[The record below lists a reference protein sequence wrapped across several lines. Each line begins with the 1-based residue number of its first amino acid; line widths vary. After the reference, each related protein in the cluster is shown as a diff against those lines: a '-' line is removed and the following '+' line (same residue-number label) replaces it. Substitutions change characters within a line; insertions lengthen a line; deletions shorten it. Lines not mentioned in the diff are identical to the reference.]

1 MLDVLKQAYI
11 EMALLK
17 GVRKSRIIL
26 THAIPNAL
34 GPIVNV
40 IALNLGYLIS
50 GVVIVE
56 VVFSY
61 PGLGRLM
68 VDSVVFRYVPQIQ
81 VVAMVFCAFYV
92 SLNILADVGAI
103 MANPRL
109 RYAK

>member
-1 MLDVLKQAYI
+1 MNRAFMSGNSSTFLPEDYVRRKDEAKWNI
-11 EMALLK
+11 ISLL
-17 GVRKSRIIL
+17 L
-26 THAIPNAL
+26 F
-34 GPIVNV
+34 
-40 IALNLGYLIS
+40 
-50 GVVIVE
+50 GVVMVA

-68 VDSVVFRYVPQIQ
+68 VDSVVFRDVPQLL

-92 SLNILADVGAI
+92 ALNILADIGAI